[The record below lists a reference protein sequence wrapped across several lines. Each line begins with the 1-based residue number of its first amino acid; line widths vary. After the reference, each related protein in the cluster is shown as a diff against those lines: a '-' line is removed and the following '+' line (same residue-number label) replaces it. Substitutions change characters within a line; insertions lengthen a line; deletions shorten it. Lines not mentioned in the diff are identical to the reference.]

1 MKNTVYT
8 IIELDLRRIKKN
20 GKYPVKLRLVNYDST
35 IDKRY
40 STKFDFTKT
49 DFEKVMN
56 PDNRTFKNE
65 RLALQAL
72 EKRAND
78 IIEKLP
84 DFDLTDFERLMYN
97 KTSNKNLDVNFYF
110 QKIIADKK
118 HKNRISTALGYQNAL
133 DCLLRFHN
141 NKNISFNDVTV
152 SFLQQFEKFCTET
165 ENKTIA
171 TTGIYLRNLRTVF
184 NLAIEKKTISA
195 DSYPFGKRKYQ
206 IQTAG
211 KVKKALNKEQLK
223 TLYEGEPATP
233 EQAKAKAFWFFS
245 YLCNGMN
252 FHDILKLKCKD
263 YDNEKITFIRTKTE
277 KNSKQPEPITVFVP
291 DYAKQVLND
300 YGNPTGNANDFI
312 FDVFDSAD
320 SADEKRRK
328 KQNFIRFTNQ
338 HFLKY
343 AKSLGIDEKISTY
356 WARHSFSTMLLRQNE
371 PVAVISEALGHTDLK
386 TTMNYLDGFEDEVKK
401 ELGNKLLNF

>member
-8 IIELDLRRIKKN
+8 SIWLDTRRAKKN
-20 GKYPVKLRLVNYDST
+20 GKYPVKLRIQNAEGTMNKMYGTKYDF
-35 IDKRY
+35 IEK
-40 STKFDFTKT
+40 
-49 DFEKVMN
+49 DFEKTMN
-56 PDNRTFKNE
+56 SQSSKFKNE

-97 KTSNKNLDVNFYF
+97 KTSNKNLNVNFYF
-110 QKIIADKK
+110 QKVIDEKK
-118 HKNRISTALGYQNAL
+118 QKNRISTALGYQNAL

-141 NKNISFNDVTV
+141 NKNIDFNDVTV
-152 SFLQQFEKFCTET
+152 SFLEQFEKFCTET

-184 NLAIEKKTISA
+184 NLAIEKKTVSA
-195 DSYPFGKRKYQ
+195 DSYPFGRHKYQ
-206 IQTAG
+206 IKTAG

-223 TLYEGEPATP
+223 TLFEGEPATP
-233 EQAKAKAFWFFS
+233 QQAKAKAFWFFS

-277 KNSKQPEPITVFVP
+277 KNTKQPEPITVFVP

-300 YGNPTGNANDFI
+300 YGNPTSNPNDFI

-386 TTMNYLDGFEDEVKK
+386 TTMSYLDGFDEEVKK
-401 ELGNKLLNF
+401 EIPNKLLNF